1 MNIEIL
7 PITKAVLV
15 ITASY
20 LIGSIPVGL
29 IVCKI
34 AGGIDIREHGS
45 GNIGLTNVIR
55 TLGWGPGLVTG
66 VIDFLKG
73 YLLVFI
79 SMKMFSPADFG
90 GIFSIYEFI
99 IIMVAT
105 IALLGNLYP
114 VYLLFRGGKGIA
126 TGLGVMSALLG
137 VYIFIPLALFGIFLF
152 AFRFVSLASMV
163 AAVAIPITVLLIGAK
178 LPFIA
183 ADSNHGIGILSAF
196 SWAAAFMII
205 WKHRENIKRIIA
217 GKEPKVGKPK
227 EPEISQKVQNEKV
240 EEKAKA
246 VTIESESKDE
256 Q

>member
-73 YLLVFI
+73 YLLVFL
-79 SMKMFSPADFG
+79 SMKMFSPGDFG
-90 GIFSIYEFI
+90 GIYSIYEFI
-99 IIMVAT
+99 VIMVAT
-105 IALLGNLYP
+105 IAMLGNLYP

-137 VYIFIPLALFGIFLF
+137 VYIFIPLAVFGIFLF
-152 AFRFVSLASMV
+152 AFRFVSLASIV
-163 AAVAIPITVLLIGAK
+163 AAVAVPITVLLIGVK
-178 LPFIA
+178 LPFIE

-205 WKHRENIKRIIA
+205 WKHHENVKRIIA
-217 GKEPKVGKPK
+217 GKEPKIGKPK
-227 EPEISQKVQNEKV
+227 EPEISRKSAEETVEEKV
-240 EEKAKA
+240 EA
-246 VTIESESKDE
+246 VSVESVSNDE